1 MKAAR
6 KNIRTLHIAS
16 SNLNMKDMSR
26 VTHGCNPGMAE
37 DRRTRGVQGYTS

>member
-1 MKAAR
+1 MT
-6 KNIRTLHIAS
+6 TLHIAS

-37 DRRTRGVQGYTS
+37 DRTRGVQGYAS